1 MRPKLWLAGVFNQ
14 NKKQILT
21 SINSNIETMKLTAK
35 DLTKEYPRSPRETLG
50 GYVLAARVL
59 DKCRSAIADT
69 LGEYHFDCPLDRYF
83 FDFTGISAELF
94 RSFVAT
100 GAEDDAVA
108 NWITEL
114 ATPRSRIEIVKWN
127 NEMREK
133 RLGDMPENVQ
143 EFLEGYIQ
151 EFLPAGRVVY
161 RWFDVYD
168 IEEKRL

>member
-1 MRPKLWLAGVFNQ
+1 MITGIMALK
-14 NKKQILT
+14 
-21 SINSNIETMKLTAK
+21 AK
-35 DLTKEYPRSPRETLG
+35 DLTREYPRSPRELLA

-59 DKCRSAIADT
+59 DKCRAAISGT

-83 FDFTGISAELF
+83 FQFAGIDAEPF

-100 GAEDDAVA
+100 GADDGAVA
-108 NWITEL
+108 TWIEEH
-114 ATPRSRIEIVKWN
+114 ATPRPRIEVIKWN
-127 NEMREK
+127 NQMREK

-143 EFLEGYIQ
+143 EFMEGYIQ

-168 IEEKRL
+168 IEEKRI

>member
-1 MRPKLWLAGVFNQ
+1 MN
-14 NKKQILT
+14 T
-21 SINSNIETMKLTAK
+21 ETMTLKAK
-35 DLTKEYPRSPRETLG
+35 DLAKEYPRSPRESLA

-59 DKCRSAIADT
+59 DKCRAAISGT
-69 LGEYHFDCPLDRYF
+69 LGEYHFDCPLDRF
-83 FDFTGISAELF
+83 FFEFVGIDAGSF

-100 GAEDDAVA
+100 GADDDAVA
-108 NWITEL
+108 KWITEH
-114 ATPRSRIEIVKWN
+114 AVSQPRIAIIKWN
-127 NEMREK
+127 NRMREMRV
-133 RLGDMPENVQ
+133 GDMSEDVQ

>member
-1 MRPKLWLAGVFNQ
+1 MN
-14 NKKQILT
+14 T
-21 SINSNIETMKLTAK
+21 ETMTVKTK
-35 DLTKEYPRSPRETLG
+35 DLTKEYPRSPRELLA

-59 DKCRSAIADT
+59 DKCRAAISGT
-69 LGEYHFDCPLDRYF
+69 LGEYHFDCPLDRF
-83 FDFTGISAELF
+83 FFEFAGIDAGSF

-100 GAEDDAVA
+100 GADDEAVA
-108 NWITEL
+108 KWITEHAL
-114 ATPRSRIEIVKWN
+114 ARPRIEIIKWN
-127 NEMREK
+127 NQMREK

-143 EFLEGYIQ
+143 EFLEGYIR

>member
-1 MRPKLWLAGVFNQ
+1 M
-14 NKKQILT
+14 T
-21 SINSNIETMKLTAK
+21 LTAK
-35 DLTKEYPRSPRETLG
+35 DLTKEYPRSPRETLA

-59 DKCRSAIADT
+59 DKCRSAIAGT

-83 FDFTGISAELF
+83 FNFTGISAGLF

-100 GAEDDAVA
+100 GADDDAVA
-108 NWITEL
+108 TWITEL
-114 ATPRSRIEIVKWN
+114 AAPRSRIGIVKWN

-133 RLGDMPENVQ
+133 RLGDMPEEIQV
-143 EFLEGYIQ
+143 FLEDYITK
-151 EFLPAGRVVY
+151 FLPKGRVVY